1 MFSQKRPRIE
11 WTHYI
16 GGAAPVEP
24 VAPVEVAEPVERDG
38 TAPISELRLDPL
50 TVKVLDTAAVITVAD
65 VADLVFK
72 AADPEFVMPK
82 GIGKR
87 RVKEIEAAIEAYRES
102 VAPAE
107 PTEPMAPSEPIWG
120 PSVADLIFAAGYVV
134 ARRCGA
140 GALYHSGEIVQQNGR
155 QVLVMQWSAGSNWQA
170 LVRAVRHDDK
180 HFHKCPLR
188 RAVDTGE
195 IEVLED

>member
-1 MFSQKRPRIE
+1 M
-11 WTHYI
+11 
-16 GGAAPVEP
+16 
-24 VAPVEVAEPVERDG
+24 
-38 TAPISELRLDPL
+38 RLDPL
-50 TVKVLDTAAVITVAD
+50 TVKCLVDAGIDTVGD
-65 VADLVFK
+65 VMDLVNDAEK
-72 AADPEFVMPK
+72 EGVTLPK

-87 RVKEIEAAIEAYRES
+87 RVNEMAAALETFS
-102 VAPAE
+102 MPAE
-107 PTEPMAPSEPIWG
+107 SMPVTEIAE
-120 PSVADLIFAAGYVV
+120 LIFAAAYVV
-134 ARRCGA
+134 ARRCGG